1 MILIPVLV
9 CGDHWLN
16 RLEVEQTLLAS
27 NCDDQVVLD
36 LRAEGASLYALGI
49 VQLVQQCLL
58 AAGSP
63 NRTVSVANW
72 SNSVEK
78 IPFSRTNIYTVSHFL
93 WLSNVYQHAVPDYRT
108 AEFCLGYFVGR
119 KTVPRMSMLKDIQ
132 HHYPDKFLL
141 SLMENAAVFELGGLD
156 ALDYWCNVDEFHLWY
171 NQLQLMPLDGYR
183 VSDQYRGNHNTN
195 ASLLRWYGQ
204 FDIELV
210 AETYCHGDT
219 FFVTEKTVRPLT
231 AGKSMLVY
239 GPKNYLARL
248 RDLGFETWG
257 NIWNE
262 DYDQLVGP
270 ARWQAIQRTIDS
282 LITQDQSQL
291 YQKCLPI
298 VQHNQQHVKI
308 LAEQYRP
315 KSLPDPYDKNV

>member
-16 RLEVEQTLLAS
+16 RLEVEQTLITS

-58 AAGSP
+58 AAALP
-63 NRTVSVANW
+63 NRTVSVDNW
-72 SNSVEK
+72 PNSVEQ
-78 IPFSRTNIYTVSHFL
+78 IPFVRQKQHLVSHFF
-93 WLSNVYQHAVPDYRT
+93 WLSRAYQHAVPDYRT

-132 HHYPDKFLL
+132 HHYRDKFLL
-141 SLMENAAVFELGGLD
+141 SLMDTVAHFEIGGLD
-156 ALDYWCNVDEFHLWY
+156 VLEQWHDADEFHQWY
-171 NQLQLMPLDGYR
+171 NQLQLPSLDGHK
-183 VSDQYRGNHNTN
+183 VIDQYRGNHNTN

-210 AETYCHGDT
+210 SETYCHGDT
-219 FFVTEKTVRPLT
+219 FFVTEKTVRPLL

-270 ARWQAIQRTIDS
+270 ARWQAMQRTIDD
-282 LITQDQSQL
+282 LTTQDQSQL

-298 VQHNQQHVKI
+298 VQHNQAHLNLLIEKY
-308 LAEQYRP
+308 APE
-315 KSLPDPYDKNV
+315 

>member
-1 MILIPVLV
+1 MISIPVIV
-9 CGDHWLN
+9 CGDHWVN
-16 RLEVEQTLLAS
+16 RPEVEQLLLTG

-49 VQLVQQCLL
+49 VQVVQQGLL
-58 AAGSP
+58 AAGLP
-63 NRTVSVANW
+63 NCTVSVNNW
-72 SNSVEK
+72 SNSVEQ
-78 IPFSRTNIYTVSHFL
+78 IPFVRQNQHQVSHFF
-93 WLSNVYQHAVPDYRT
+93 WSSRAYQHAVPDYRT
-108 AEFCLGYFVGR
+108 AEFQLGYFVGR

-132 HHYPDKFLL
+132 QNYQNKFLL
-141 SLMENAAVFELGGLD
+141 SLMDTVAHFELGELD
-156 ALDYWCNVDEFHLWY
+156 ALDQWCDVAEFHMWY
-171 NQLQLMPLDGYR
+171 HQLQLRSLDGHN
-183 VSDQYRGNHNTN
+183 VIDQYRGNHNTN

-248 RDLGFETWG
+248 RDLGFKTWDS
-257 NIWNE
+257 IWNE

-270 ARWQAIQRTIDS
+270 ARWQAIQRTIDD
-282 LITQDQSQL
+282 LITQDQTQL

-298 VQHNQQHVKI
+298 VQHNQEHATLLIKKY
-308 LAEQYRP
+308 AP
-315 KSLPDPYDKNV
+315 T